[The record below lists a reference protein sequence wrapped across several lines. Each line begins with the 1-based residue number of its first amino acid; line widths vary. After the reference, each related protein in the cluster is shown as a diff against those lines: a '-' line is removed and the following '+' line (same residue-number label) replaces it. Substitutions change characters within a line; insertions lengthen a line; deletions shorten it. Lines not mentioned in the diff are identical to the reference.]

1 MPNHMYIGGVHN
13 KIIFFL
19 PMYFMFAIVLARRL
33 EAAAQAPLITHAVIG
48 EPDPAKV
55 SVS

>member
-1 MPNHMYIGGVHN
+1 MYIGVVHN

-33 EAAAQAPLITHAVIG
+33 EAAAQAPVMTHAVIG
-48 EPDPAKV
+48 EPEPAKTSV